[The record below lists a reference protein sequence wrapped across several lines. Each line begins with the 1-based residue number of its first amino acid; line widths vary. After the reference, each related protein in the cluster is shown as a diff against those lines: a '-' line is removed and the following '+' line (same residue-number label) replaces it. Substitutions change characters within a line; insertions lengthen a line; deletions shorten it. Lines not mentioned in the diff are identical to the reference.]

1 MFFLSG
7 SALWKSSVLW
17 SPVGPLLSGQRAV
30 LRGGLPVGAR
40 SRPTFPRELPGVLLL
55 ASPFRRPLGPTARS
69 PGRRNWTSLGPRLE
83 VNGRQPAG
91 SKDRMRRGGCTRQ
104 GARRG
109 ARGARLAV
117 PSTPWTGRAIW
128 AHHQPCSQPRGRH
141 AGLPSTVSFLSIH
154 PRGSRPASPAMP
166 LPHFIW
172 LPSSPRNLLLR
183 CKENAAGTE
192 ENSGPGPSK
201 QSAPFSCH
209 SPALEMSALPNWGQP
224 LSDCTIFFAAH
235 PGAEAPA
242 HLAASG
248 ESRPGL
254 GVPRSGSQRA
264 AAAEFENRER
274 GVSVPSSGGGACL
287 AFGPWMRQW
296 VLLKGTAEPEDVRRV
311 LGGPAGRGAIRHM
324 PLAASRSPGFPRT
337 VRRSPATWPQCGLSF
352 PVYPHPFPL
361 PQP

>member
-55 ASPFRRPLGPTARS
+55 ASPFTRPLGPTARS
-69 PGRRNWTSLGPRLE
+69 PGRRNRTSLGPRLG

-91 SKDRMRRGGCTRQ
+91 SRDRMRRGGCTRQ

-109 ARGARLAV
+109 ARGARRAV
-117 PSTPWTGRAIW
+117 PSTPWTGRAIG
-128 AHHQPCSQPRGRH
+128 AHHQPRSQPRGRH
-141 AGLPSTVSFLSIH
+141 AGLPSAVSFLSIH

-201 QSAPFSCH
+201 QSAPFSRH
-209 SPALEMSALPNWGQP
+209 SPALELSALPNWGQP

-242 HLAASG
+242 HLAARG

-264 AAAEFENRER
+264 AAAEREAEHEWGRGRER
-274 GVSVPSSGGGACL
+274 GRHRIRSRFQAPSCQEGA
-287 AFGPWMRQW
+287 RH
-296 VLLKGTAEPEDVRRV
+296 
-311 LGGPAGRGAIRHM
+311 GA
-324 PLAASRSPGFPRT
+324 
-337 VRRSPATWPQCGLSF
+337 
-352 PVYPHPFPL
+352 
-361 PQP
+361 